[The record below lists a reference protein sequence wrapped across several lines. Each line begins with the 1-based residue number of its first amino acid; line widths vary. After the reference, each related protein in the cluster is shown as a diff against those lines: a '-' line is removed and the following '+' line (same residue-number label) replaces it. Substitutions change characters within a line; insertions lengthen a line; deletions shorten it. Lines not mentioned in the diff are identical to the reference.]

1 MTVYTKHK
9 NTMCNI
15 FPIAENILKDL
26 YLVTTER
33 FEKIT
38 SVHFYIDD
46 IIDSIPPKRMLEIE
60 YKIKNE
66 MSPYHNK
73 LVEEDFDIDLN
84 VLFDKK
90 FPENWFDIER
100 LREAKRKEREKEEQ
114 EAYEL
119 YLKLKERFEKSTTHR

>member
-9 NTMCNI
+9 NTMCNM
-15 FPIAENILKDL
+15 FQIAENILKDL
-26 YLVTTER
+26 YLVTTES

-38 SVHFYIDD
+38 SVHFYIDN
-46 IIDSIPPKRMLEIE
+46 IIDSIPPKKMIEIE

-66 MSPYHNK
+66 ISPYHNK

-84 VLFDKK
+84 ILFDKK

-100 LREAKRKEREKEEQ
+100 LREAKRKEREKEEK
-114 EAYEL
+114 EAYEQ
-119 YLKLKERFEKSTTHR
+119 YLKLRERFEK

>member
-1 MTVYTKHK
+1 MTIYTKHK

-15 FPIAENILKDL
+15 FQIAENILKDL

-46 IIDSIPPKRMLEIE
+46 IIDSIPPKRMFEIE
-60 YKIKNE
+60 YKIKDE
-66 MSPYHNK
+66 MSPNHNK
-73 LVEEDFDIDLN
+73 LIDEYFNIELD
-84 VLFDKK
+84 VLFNKK

-100 LREAKRKEREKEEQ
+100 FREAQRKEREKEEK
-114 EAYEL
+114 EAYEQ
-119 YLKLKERFEKSTTHR
+119 YLKLRERFEK